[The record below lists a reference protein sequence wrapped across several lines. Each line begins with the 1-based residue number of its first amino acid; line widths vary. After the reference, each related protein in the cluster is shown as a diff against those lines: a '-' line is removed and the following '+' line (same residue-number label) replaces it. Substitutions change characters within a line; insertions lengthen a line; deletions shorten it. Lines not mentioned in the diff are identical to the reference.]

1 MKKEL
6 IAITAAAR
14 ADLPEILQLQYL
26 AYRSEAE
33 LLGNF
38 DIPPL
43 RQTLSE
49 LTAEFEHGTV
59 LKAADTAQTIIGSVR
74 FTVRDGNVLIGKLM
88 VHPDHR
94 GRGLGTRLLAC
105 AEELCPGMRLELF
118 TSSRSLRNLAL
129 YERCGFRQFDQ
140 KNVGPG
146 LTLIYLEKLRNC
158 IGEQNK

>member
-1 MKKEL
+1 MMMKHES
-6 IAITAAAR
+6 ITIVPAAR

-59 LKAADTAQTIIGSVR
+59 LKAVDMAQKIIGSVR
-74 FTVRDGNVLIGKLM
+74 FAVRDDSVLIGKLM
-88 VHPDHR
+88 VHPKCQ
-94 GRGLGTRLLAC
+94 GRGLGTRLLTR
-105 AEELCPGMRLELF
+105 AEELCPNMRLELF
-118 TSSRSLRNLAL
+118 TSSRSLRNFAL

-140 KNVGPG
+140 KTVGAG
-146 LTLIYLEKLRNC
+146 LTLVYLEKVP
-158 IGEQNK
+158 GK